1 MPKSRW
7 PPTRRAPGQIEQL
20 ALPGLESRALVIAP
34 DEPAWAQ
41 LALETPP
48 ASLPALAEH
57 DDQLD
62 LFGDLTLLRHDLEG
76 ALERADFDAA
86 LALRARL
93 AEEFG
98 AAAARPYA
106 VLDALAGLEQSAP
119 GDALRAWDEVADDVD
134 PPLLRER
141 ATRALI
147 TRLVA
152 RHGAA
157 AVVAQAPSCLPAV
170 VATLLAAD
178 DEPSAA
184 CLVRDALLAGRALEP
199 LAFPAGALRELL
211 AEDLAPRWLACL
223 GAVRRLWPVPTP
235 ADADAALSH
244 GDIDDDERARAFWEC
259 LGVARSAAAD
269 EAQRLAARRRLRRLH
284 PALHAQAVQR
294 ATSSKE

>member
-7 PPTRRAPGQIEQL
+7 PSTREGQIEQL
-20 ALPGLESRALVIAP
+20 ALPGLESRARLIAP
-34 DEPAWAQ
+34 DEPAWSQ

-48 ASLPALAEH
+48 ASPPAPAEH
-57 DDQLD
+57 EDQLD

-76 ALERADFDAA
+76 ALERADFDVAC
-86 LALRARL
+86 ALRARL

-98 AAAARPYA
+98 APAARPYA
-106 VLDALAGLEQSAP
+106 VLDTLAGLAQRAP
-119 GDALRAWDEVADDVD
+119 GDALRAWDDVADDVD

-141 ATRALI
+141 ATRALL

-157 AVVAQAPSCLPAV
+157 AIVAQAPEALPAV
-170 VATLLAAD
+170 VASLLAAD
-178 DEPSAA
+178 DEPGAA
-184 CLVRDALLAGRALEP
+184 CLVRDALLAGRVLEP

-235 ADADAALSH
+235 PDAGAALRHPS
-244 GDIDDDERARAFWEC
+244 DDDDERARAFWEC
-259 LGVARSAAAD
+259 LGVARSATAD
-269 EAQRLAARRRLRRLH
+269 EPQRLAARRLLRQLH
-284 PALHAQAVQR
+284 PGLHAQAVQR
-294 ATSSKE
+294 PTASKE